1 MISPEMIHDALT
13 LLPEDLIE
21 PVDALR
27 RRKRFYWKPVAAVA
41 ACLCLAV
48 GLWLLA
54 PGITADSSN
63 GMAAD
68 GALSDSIT
76 QESGSAIY
84 LTATV
89 QEVDTDCIRV
99 MPEGLSALIAV
110 SLTQLEE
117 IPELSVG
124 QTIRIYCEEE
134 PDESMKAEK
143 LTPYR
148 IEIVENQP

>member
-27 RRKRFYWKPVAAVA
+27 RRKRSHWKPVAAVA

-54 PGITADSSN
+54 PGITADNS
-63 GMAAD
+63 GTAAD
-68 GALSDSIT
+68 DALSDST
-76 QESGSAIY
+76 AQESGSVSY

-89 QEVDTDCIRV
+89 QELDTDCIRV

-124 QTIRIYCEEE
+124 QTIRIYCEEA
-134 PDESMKAEK
+134 PDESIKAEK